1 VEAFDG
7 WLVEGLAKENSRRQV
22 RLQEE
27 LAVMKPLQ
35 VTRLPEYREAP
46 VRVSRNSTI
55 NVMHNIYSVPPR
67 LMHKM
72 VRVRIYED
80 TLEVYYNHTHIQSMP
95 RLVGRAHHRV
105 NYRHV
110 IWSLVHKPGA
120 FARYRYR
127 DDFYPSLTFRKAYE
141 RLQQS
146 WPGTKGDAAYLRI
159 LHLAASTLE
168 SEVQVAL
175 DLLLE
180 SGALPTVEAVRELVG
195 PLPPQSPVLPVPKVD
210 LGSYDQL
217 LEEVAQ

>member
-1 VEAFDG
+1 
-7 WLVEGLAKENSRRQV
+7 
-22 RLQEE
+22 
-27 LAVMKPLQ
+27 
-35 VTRLPEYREAP
+35 

-80 TLEVYYNHTHIQSMP
+80 TLESTTTIPPSRVC
-95 RLVGRAHHRV
+95 RDWLDGRYPRV

-146 WPGTKGDAAYLRI
+146 WPGTKGDAAYLRV
-159 LHLAASTLE
+159 LHFAASTLE
-168 SEVQVAL
+168 SEVQANP
-175 DLLLE
+175 D
-180 SGALPTVEAVRELVG
+180 
-195 PLPPQSPVLPVPKVD
+195 QSYFRGEHQRTK
-210 LGSYDQL
+210 QL
-217 LEEVAQ
+217 